1 MVSLGMR
8 PGLMARAVIA
18 AVLSAYTF
26 NALIF
31 VWDEGLRGWPLG
43 AFVVCLLTAFGLQ
56 LVHSTR
62 DVLLW
67 SSRPKA
73 LTLSAQAV
81 VTFAPFLWAG
91 PQAGSLAGFLA
102 GSMLLAVAGP
112 LRWALYAAV
121 PATVL
126 IALTWNGMAP
136 LDVVYGTY
144 FTALTGLMVYG
155 LSSLA
160 SLALTVHAARG
171 ELAALAVAQ
180 ERLRVARDVHDLLGY
195 NVSALTL
202 KSELA
207 YRLLP
212 GSAERARREL
222 RDVLTLSS
230 QALGDVRVVAGGSR
244 PMSLAAEVRSAESML
259 IAADM
264 AVEIS
269 LSPCPL
275 PEEVDTVLAIVL
287 REAIT
292 NVLRHSKA
300 RHCRVETDLVGEH
313 IVLRVVNDGADAPAP
328 VPDAGAG
335 LDNLSARVEAAGG
348 TSTTLLDGDCFTF
361 TAEVPIARPAPPP
374 VDDPVTRT
382 VAQIT
387 GQPWHL
393 RVARTIAIVVLLGYG
408 LLMVVN
414 VLAQS
419 VDSLGLLEFALCV
432 AVLVGV
438 QIALILGFP
447 RGAALPVQVV
457 ATYLPLLWI
466 GAPWGSMGGFLA
478 GTTLIVLS
486 GAWRW
491 SCYAAVGVSVAALS
505 VLHGDPGEW
514 TAYLTLSTLLTGLVV
529 YGISSLCGLVAQ
541 VDQAR
546 DELARGA
553 VTRERLRVA
562 RELQD
567 LLGQDLAA
575 MTVKSERAYRLLP
588 GSADRAR
595 AELAEV
601 LDVARRAVGEVRSV
615 ASGYRHMS
623 FAAEL
628 DTARATLAAAGVRV
642 HANAGEVPGEVDA
655 VLAVVLREAVTNVL
669 RHSAA
674 TCCEIAVTANVTLT
688 VRNDG
693 VPVLPPPG
701 EPGTA
706 LDDLAERLNSIGGS
720 LKCVRDSGTFLLKVD
735 IP

>member
-1 MVSLGMR
+1 
-8 PGLMARAVIA
+8 MARAVIGV
-18 AVLSAYTF
+18 VLFAYTF
-26 NALIF
+26 NALMF
-31 VWDEGLRGWPLG
+31 VWGEDLRGPPLA
-43 AFVVCLLTAFGLQ
+43 AFAACLLTGLGLQ

-62 DVLLW
+62 DVLFW
-67 SSRPKA
+67 SPPKKA
-73 LTLSAQAV
+73 LSLMAQAAV
-81 VTFAPFLWAG
+81 MFAPFAWVG
-91 PQAGSLAGFLA
+91 PQAGSVAGFLA
-102 GSMLLAVAGP
+102 GSMLLAVPGP

-121 PATVL
+121 PAAIFAVLTVL
-126 IALTWNGMAP
+126 GMAP
-136 LDVVYGTY
+136 LDVVYGAY

-160 SLALTVHAARG
+160 SLAQTVHAARG
-171 ELAALAVAQ
+171 ELAGVAVAQ

-212 GSAERARREL
+212 GAADRARREL
-222 RDVLTLSS
+222 RDVLTLSR

-264 AVEIS
+264 DVEIA

-287 REAIT
+287 REAVT

-300 RHCRVETDLVGEH
+300 QHCLVETALAGDR
-313 IVLRVVNDGADAPAP
+313 IVLRVVNDGPDLPAE
-328 VPDAGAG
+328 DLDGGAG

-348 TSTTLLDGDCFTF
+348 TSTTVQDDEWFTF
-361 TAEVPIARPAPPP
+361 TAEVPIAQP
-374 VDDPVTRT
+374 VVEDPVTRT
-382 VAQIT
+382 FAQIT
-387 GQPWHL
+387 AQPWHL
-393 RVARTIAIVVLLGYG
+393 RVARTIAVVVLLGYG
-408 LLMVVN
+408 VLMVVN
-414 VLAQS
+414 VLAQGPG
-419 VDSLGLLEFALCV
+419 SLGLLEFALCV

-438 QIALILGFP
+438 QIALALGFHL
-447 RGAALPVQVV
+447 RGFALPAQAV

-466 GAPWGSMGGFLA
+466 GDPWGSMGGFLA
-478 GTTLIVLS
+478 GTALIVLS

-491 SCYAAVGVSVAALS
+491 CCYAAVGVSVAALS
-505 VLHGDPGEW
+505 VLNGDAGEW
-514 TAYLTLSTLLTGLVV
+514 TVYLTLSTLLTGLVV
-529 YGISSLCGLVAQ
+529 YGISSLTGLVAQ

-546 DELARGA
+546 DDLARGA

-562 RELQD
+562 RELHD
-567 LLGQDLAA
+567 LLGNDLAD

-588 GSADRAR
+588 GSVDRAR

-601 LDVARRAVGEVRSV
+601 LDVARRAVADVRSV

-623 FAAEL
+623 FTAEL
-628 DTARATLAAAGVRV
+628 DSARATMTAAGVCVQVRS
-642 HANAGEVPGEVDA
+642 GEPSGEVDA
-655 VLAVVLREAVTNVL
+655 LLAVVLREAVTNVL

-674 TCCEIAVTANVTLT
+674 TRCEIVLTPPATLT
-688 VRNDG
+688 VWNDG
-693 VPVLPPPG
+693 VPASAPPG

-706 LDDLAERLNSIGGS
+706 LDDLAERLKSVGGS
-720 LKCVRDSGTFLLKVD
+720 LKCERDSGAFLLKVD

>member
-1 MVSLGMR
+1 
-8 PGLMARAVIA
+8 MARAVIVV
-18 AVLSAYTF
+18 VLSAYTF
-26 NALIF
+26 NALMF
-31 VWDEGLRGWPLG
+31 VWGEGLRGWSLG
-43 AFVVCLLTAFGLQ
+43 GFIVCLLTGFGLQ

-62 DVLLW
+62 DVLSWPGPL
-67 SSRPKA
+67 KA
-73 LTLSAQAV
+73 VTLSAQAV
-81 VTFAPFLWAG
+81 VTFAPFAWAG
-91 PQAGSLAGFLA
+91 PQAGSPAGFLA

-121 PATVL
+121 PAAMFL
-126 IALTWNGMAP
+126 LLTAAGMSL

-155 LSSLA
+155 VSSLA

-171 ELAALAVAQ
+171 ELAGVAVAR

-212 GSAERARREL
+212 GAADRARREL
-222 RDVLTLSS
+222 RDVLTLSR

-264 AVEIS
+264 DVEIT

-287 REAIT
+287 REAVT

-300 RHCRVETDLVGEH
+300 NACAIATELAGDRM
-313 IVLRVVNDGADAPAP
+313 VLRVVNDGADPSM
-328 VPDAGAG
+328 PDPGGGAG
-335 LDNLSARVEAAGG
+335 LDNLSARLDAAGG
-348 TSTTLLDGDCFTF
+348 VTTTVLDDERFTF
-361 TAEVPIARPAPPP
+361 TAEVPLAGPAPPV

-382 VAQIT
+382 FAQLT

-393 RVARTIAIVVLLGYG
+393 RVARTIAVVVLSGYG
-408 LLMVVN
+408 VLMVVN

-419 VDSLGLLEFALCV
+419 PGSLGLIEFALCA
-432 AVLVGV
+432 AVQVGV
-438 QIALILGFP
+438 QIALSLGHF
-447 RGAALPVQVV
+447 RRAALPVQAV

-478 GTTLIVLS
+478 GTALTVLS

-491 SCYAAVGVSVAALS
+491 CCYAAVGVSVAALS
-505 VLHGDPGEW
+505 VVNGDAGEW
-514 TAYLTLSTLLTGLVV
+514 SAYLTLSTLLTGLVV
-529 YGISSLCGLVAQ
+529 YGISSLTDLVAQ

-546 DELARGA
+546 DDLARGA

-562 RELQD
+562 RELHD
-567 LLGQDLAA
+567 VLGHDLAD

-601 LDVARRAVGEVRSV
+601 LDVARRAVADVRSV

-628 DTARATLAAAGVRV
+628 DSARATLAAAGVCV
-642 HANAGEVPGEVDA
+642 EVRADQPPEEVDA
-655 VLAVVLREAVTNVL
+655 LLAVVLREAVTNVL

-674 TCCEIAVTANVTLT
+674 TRCEIVVTPAVTLT
-688 VRNDG
+688 VWNDG
-693 VPVLPPPG
+693 VPTLVLPG

-720 LKCVRDSGTFLLKVD
+720 LKCVRDSGAFQLKVD
-735 IP
+735 IPK

>member
-8 PGLMARAVIA
+8 PVLMARGVIG
-18 AVLSAYTF
+18 AVLFGYTF
-26 NALIF
+26 NALMF
-31 VWDEGLRGWPLG
+31 VWDEGLRGWSLG
-43 AFVVCLLTAFGLQ
+43 VFALCLLAGFGLQ

-62 DVLLW
+62 DVVSW
-67 SSRPKA
+67 PVRRTA
-73 LTLSAQAV
+73 VTLSAQAL
-81 VTFAPFLWAG
+81 VTFAPFAWAG

-121 PATVL
+121 PAAMS
-126 IALTWNGMAP
+126 IALTWTGLATV
-136 LDVVYGTY
+136 DVVYGAY

-155 LSSLA
+155 VSSLA

-171 ELAALAVAQ
+171 ELAGVAVAQ
-180 ERLRVARDVHDLLGY
+180 ERLRVARDLHDLLGY

-222 RDVLTLSS
+222 RDVLTLSR

-244 PMSLAAEVRSAESML
+244 PMSLAAEARSAESML

-264 AVEIS
+264 DVEVR
-269 LSPCPL
+269 LEPGPL

-287 REAIT
+287 REAVT

-300 RHCRVETDLVGEH
+300 QYCLVETARQGDH
-313 IVLRVVNDGADAPAP
+313 IVLRVVNDAADVGGPEP
-328 VPDAGAG
+328 GGGAG
-335 LDNLSARVEAAGG
+335 LDNLSARVEEAGG
-348 TSTTLLDGDCFTF
+348 VSTTSLDGEWFTF
-361 TAEVPIARPAPPP
+361 TARVPAAGPAAP
-374 VDDPVTRT
+374 VADDPVTWT
-382 VAQIT
+382 FAQIT

-393 RVARTIAIVVLLGYG
+393 RVARTIAVVVLLGYG
-408 LLMVVN
+408 VLMVVN
-414 VLAQS
+414 VLGRHPEALS
-419 VDSLGLLEFALCV
+419 LLEFALCA

-438 QIALILGFP
+438 QIAVSLGFL
-447 RGAALPVQVV
+447 RRIALPVQAV

-466 GAPWGSMGGFLA
+466 GEPWGSMGGFLA
-478 GTTLIVLS
+478 GTALTVLP
-486 GAWRW
+486 AVWRW
-491 SCYAAVGVSVAALS
+491 GCYAAVGVSVAALS
-505 VLHGDPGEW
+505 VANGDAGEW
-514 TAYLTLSTLLTGLVV
+514 TAYLALSTLLTGLVV
-529 YGISSLCGLVAQ
+529 YGIGELSGLVAQ

-546 DELARGA
+546 DDLARGA

-562 RELQD
+562 RELHD
-567 LLGQDLAA
+567 LLGHDLAA

-588 GSADRAR
+588 GSGDRAR
-595 AELAEV
+595 AELADV
-601 LDVARRAVGEVRSV
+601 LDVARRAVADVRSV

-623 FAAEL
+623 FTAEL
-628 DTARATLAAAGVRV
+628 DSARATLAAAGVCVR
-642 HANAGEVPGEVDA
+642 AGARDVPPELDA

-674 TCCEIAVTANVTLT
+674 TYCEITFADGSLT
-688 VRNDG
+688 VWNDG
-693 VPVLPPPG
+693 VVTLMTPA

-706 LDDLAERLNSIGGS
+706 LDDLAERLESLGGS
-720 LKCVRDSGTFLLKVD
+720 LKCERTAGTFRLKAD
-735 IP
+735 IS